1 MFNGM
6 DLNQILDKAKELQKN
21 MQKERERAADETVE
35 AQVGGGMVKVVMNG
49 KLEVL
54 KLEIDQEV
62 LKSEDKDT
70 LEDLLRAGV
79 NEAIRQAKE
88 LTAGGMNEMFS
99 GMQMPDLSKFDFSQF
114 LKK

>member
-21 MQKERERAADETVE
+21 MQQQREKAAEEVVE
-35 AQVGGGMVKVVMNG
+35 AQVGGGMIKVVMNG

-54 KLEIDQEV
+54 KLEIDKEV
-62 LKSEDKDT
+62 IQADDKDT
-70 LEDLLRAGV
+70 LEDLIRAGV

-88 LTAGGMNEMFS
+88 LTAGGLNEMFN
-99 GMQMPDLSKFDFSQF
+99 GMQMPDMSKFDFSQF